1 MNEFTH
7 YFSDGSPVRIVLKQ
21 TAKKNIILRPLAA
34 DALSVNAPKWLGRR
48 RLEAWLAANG
58 ETLRQTLG
66 RWTERPS
73 ENGADGLPEAIW
85 FRGCRAAVAAQ
96 GGISRV
102 LLAPEC
108 ILLPEAAPA
117 EQRRLLKTALR
128 ECAAQ
133 TLLPRLHGH
142 AGRLNLHPAAVRPVR
157 CEDFLGRMP
166 RPHGDTAQ
174 LAAGTRAGFCCRLRL
189 RTRTLPPA
197 ASEPQRGIL
206 GAGRPPY
213 AAHAG
218 GEGMAQ
224 SARAG
229 AVCTGLGR
237 TQRPSE
243 NTRYG
248 FSDGLCLL
256 FPSASPVETA
266 TAPTLTLP
274 RRRGREQ
281 KQRPSETDES
291 AANPLLP
298 PQAGE
303 GIETV

>member
-142 AGRLNLHPAAVRPVR
+142 AGRLNLHPAAAALSDAKTFWGVCRARTGIRLNWRLVLAP
-157 CEDFLGRMP
+157 DFVADYVCVHELCHLPHPNHSAAFWELVGRHT
-166 RPHGDTAQ
+166 PHTQ
-174 LAAGTRAGFCCRLRL
+174 AAKAWLK
-189 RTRTLPPA
+189 
-197 ASEPQRGIL
+197 
-206 GAGRPPY
+206 
-213 AAHAG
+213 AH
-218 GEGMAQ
+218 
-224 SARAG
+224 
-229 AVCTGLGR
+229 
-237 TQRPSE
+237 
-243 NTRYG
+243 
-248 FSDGLCLL
+248 
-256 FPSASPVETA
+256 
-266 TAPTLTLP
+266 
-274 RRRGREQ
+274 GRE
-281 KQRPSETDES
+281 
-291 AANPLLP
+291 LFVL
-298 PQAGE
+298 G
-303 GIETV
+303 